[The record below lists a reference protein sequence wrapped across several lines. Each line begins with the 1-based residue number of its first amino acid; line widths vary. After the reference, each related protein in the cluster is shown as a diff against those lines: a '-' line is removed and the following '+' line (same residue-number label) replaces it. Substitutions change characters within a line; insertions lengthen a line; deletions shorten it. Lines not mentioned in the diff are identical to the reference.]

1 MLFSTFVLVS
11 VEGEHDRL
19 EEGVNFGQADETT
32 ERSDVA
38 RLGLEEE
45 EEVGVLLKFAL
56 IGEMTF
62 CRIHLLEVL
71 LNFTLLLMGK
81 MHNKYRPTRDTEK
94 DRYFVESHAILNE
107 ESYPLIKVTDV
118 TLQDK
123 VLLGL
128 C

>member
-11 VEGEHDRL
+11 VECEHDRL

-45 EEVGVLLKFAL
+45 KEVGVLLKFAL

-62 CRIHLLEVL
+62 GRIHLLEVL
-71 LNFTLLLMGK
+71 FNFTLL
-81 MHNKYRPTRDTEK
+81 
-94 DRYFVESHAILNE
+94 
-107 ESYPLIKVTDV
+107 
-118 TLQDK
+118 
-123 VLLGL
+123 
-128 C
+128 